1 MKDLEIQLDEQKS
14 EFQEQLSAKEEKYKK
29 LVNKIAEMEKETGE
43 RDEKE
48 SQKYKELEGIIE
60 EKDLQI

>member
-29 LVNKIAEMEKETGE
+29 LVNKIAEMEKEMGE